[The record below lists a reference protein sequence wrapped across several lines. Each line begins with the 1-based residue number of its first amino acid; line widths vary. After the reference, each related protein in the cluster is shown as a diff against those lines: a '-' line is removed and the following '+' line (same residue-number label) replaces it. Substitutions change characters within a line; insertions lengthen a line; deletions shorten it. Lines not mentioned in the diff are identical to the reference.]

1 MKMMM
6 ISTCKIS
13 WNNKR
18 SKIKNRMLD
27 IRNTEMKNHENLIL
41 KLTQWKLENE
51 KKNRFK
57 NRLEKMKKSVPH
69 NSKEISNKIKI
80 IQMIEM
86 KKRKV
91 KLVKGKKVKRISKLK
106 KIMTSLQKLMNKWG
120 KLINSKWW
128 CRWCKTRQLSNKEE
142 QLRRESP
149 VQRNVNLDHQL
160 QSTDGRSL

>member
-6 ISTCKIS
+6 ISTCRIS

-51 KKNRFK
+51 KRNRFK
-57 NRLEKMKKSVPH
+57 NRLEKMKKSVQH
-69 NSKEISNKIKI
+69 NSKEFSNKIKT

-91 KLVKGKKVKRISKLK
+91 KLVKGKKVKKISKLK
-106 KIMTSLQKLMNKWG
+106 KIMTSLQKLMNKWD